1 MKTTFTIL
9 LFFILN
15 FAFAQDLKTIELLPP
30 ESKELSDLSFLK
42 KELEAKQLVMLGE
55 QTHEYGNI
63 FEMKARIVEY
73 LHKELGFTTFAMES
87 PMYEIWK
94 MNQKGFSKD
103 GFNDA
108 VFSVWSET
116 SEFQR
121 LVDYLDENK
130 LKVIGF
136 DSQVNDDVN
145 FIEDF
150 FDYCEKQK
158 IELKLDKDDMGITI
172 EAVLNIANFDEDDI
186 KFKAFENEI
195 NRIIKQIEK
204 LENNEENYYWKQFT
218 KNLLASSKDAFYVK
232 EFIKSNVNGDKDFNI
247 RDKQMADNLLSYIE
261 RNPFE
266 KIICWADNLHLI
278 NDNSSVTTPIAKDF
292 IPMGSYIKKELK
304 DKVYSLGTIH
314 SNDSLF
320 LSKVNKWHPT
330 PVKINSFEYDLKQ
343 FKKSYL
349 FVSSNQEA
357 MRNPKYS
364 RLLSFV
370 DFLEMRVDQLHDG
383 YIFFTNATIP
393 KLKYEGEVLS
403 KNSLQTEKK
412 SSPINNKN
420 KRSIKSQIWNEQT
433 NEAIPFATVVFKKDN
448 IYRIADEN
456 GNFEFPL
463 KKSVL
468 SDISLEISS
477 VGYETKNI
485 LLSEIR
491 EKVYLK
497 NQFEQLPEVVI
508 QQVLKPK
515 AVLKKAI
522 SNLKL
527 NHPTTP
533 FNFDRYSKI
542 IKTKNDETNV
552 DFELLTKDYNRGYLT
567 QFITTQRVEQIK
579 WNLKSVSKQYKS
591 VADFFG
597 FRENP
602 IQYSTILN
610 KRKYKKFELNYV
622 YSDEKESGNW
632 YIIEFKTER
641 NKWSFTNKIYPTK
654 YSGRIYVDKENFAV
668 LKVVEN
674 WETLLN
680 RDEILHHLKYEDSA
694 KDAFQLTLKQENTVQ
709 FSQVNS
715 DGKYYAVSY
724 FTRSLS
730 EKLTDKNVFE
740 NTVTEK
746 YSYANNF
753 ETKAVE
759 ELKYENQATQNYKL
773 DRVDYDQNF
782 WESFY
787 KTDFY
792 KDQN

>member
-30 ESKELSDLSFLK
+30 ESKELFDLSFLK
-42 KELEAKQLVMLGE
+42 KELEAKQVVMLGE

-108 VFSVWSET
+108 VFSVWSQT

-121 LVDYLDENK
+121 LVNYLDENK

-261 RNPFE
+261 RNPSE

-370 DFLEMRVDQLHDG
+370 DFSEMRVDQLHDG

-463 KKSVL
+463 KNSVL

-567 QFITTQRVEQIK
+567 QFITT
-579 WNLKSVSKQYKS
+579 QYKS

-773 DRVDYDQNF
+773 DRVDYDPNF

-792 KDQN
+792 KAQN